1 MYIKEQKIISS
12 IEDVS
17 NYIEGYDIYN
27 STFLSLLYNTTEPK
41 EKYEITV
48 YEFRPDLICKD
59 FYGSESYYGIFLL
72 QTKKLI
78 TEFRKGVIL
87 ELLPKSVV
95 DNIIRRL

>member
-27 STFLSLLYNTTEPK
+27 STFLSLLYNTTETK

-95 DNIIRRL
+95 DNLIRRL

>member
-1 MYIKEQKIISS
+1 MYKKEQKIISS

-17 NYIEGYDIYN
+17 NYIEGFDIYN
-27 STFLSLLYNTTEPK
+27 STFLSLLYNTSESK

-72 QTKKLI
+72 QTKKLL
-78 TEFRKGVIL
+78 TDYRKGVIL

-95 DNIIRRL
+95 DNLIRTL

>member
-1 MYIKEQKIISS
+1 MYKKEQRIISS

-27 STFLSLLYNTTEPK
+27 STFLSLLYNSTEPK

-59 FYGSESYYGIFLL
+59 FYGSEDYYGIFLL
-72 QTKKLI
+72 QTKKLL
-78 TEFRKGVIL
+78 TGFKKGVIL
-87 ELLPKSVV
+87 ELLPKSAI
-95 DNIIRRL
+95 DNIIRQM

>member
-1 MYIKEQKIISS
+1 MYKKEQKIISS

-72 QTKKLI
+72 QTKKLL
-78 TEFRKGVIL
+78 TEFSKGTVL

-95 DNIIRRL
+95 DNIIRGL